1 MKHIKT
7 IKQSKH
13 KKTAYKNQAAKNVQI
28 LANQHAKLLAQ

>member
-7 IKQSKH
+7 INKANI
-13 KKTAYKNQAAKNVQI
+13 KTAYKNQAAKNVQI